1 MVLTIATVQLAR
13 VGNPAMD
20 FISTEVFTS
29 SVIDQPV
36 FMVQNITKVGQQYKQ
51 DREKNDENVLGFASD
66 GSIVTSLTQKTI
78 YLKKKSY
85 YMGLYY

>member
-1 MVLTIATVQLAR
+1 
-13 VGNPAMD
+13 MD
-20 FISTEVFTS
+20 FIFTEVFTS

-78 YLKKKSY
+78 YLKKKIILH
-85 YMGLYY
+85 GVILLIQLRIKPQNTRGHCV